1 MLVLSPERLSTTAWQ
16 AITTRPTPKFGGAN
30 FTNAWLRKVM
40 FAPIC
45 ERVLI
50 ACTAADDSRQLAA
63 IEDAAED
70 QLPRTFAAQG
80 NRELNECMLAKG
92 WLSMSDVILA
102 P

>member
-1 MLVLSPERLSTTAWQ
+1 MASHYNAPDPQIRRREFYECMAAKGYV
-16 AITTRPTPKFGGAN
+16 RPN
-30 FTNAWLRKVM
+30 LR
-40 FAPIC
+40 
-45 ERVLI
+45 ESLI